1 MNDKTDD
8 PVARIM
14 AHVSAGPDRVHE
26 RSEVQYWNSL
36 SPASQGIWHCR
47 ARAAR
52 IAVIKEMIEEG
63 LSNELLVIVGS
74 IEGFSDDCEDADRH
88 HREWFAVALTVKL
101 KELEG

>member
-47 ARAAR
+47 ASAAR
-52 IAVIKEMIEEG
+52 IAVIKEMIGEEPSEEV
-63 LSNELLVIVGS
+63 L
-74 IEGFSDDCEDADRH
+74 DAGRWASGGMTLNLEVF
-88 HREWFAVALTVKL
+88 RVEYKAMLTAKL
-101 KELEG
+101 KDLEG